1 MVGTCSRRFKIF
13 TQGFETHF
21 NAHSHLQAQNS
32 NALVFSILA
41 PNVQNNPTIVE
52 IMSYPKR
59 AKTSQK
65 NSNALMFSI
74 LAPHV
79 QNNLTFVGMIIYQN
93 RAINYNS
100 NTQFLVSFVKGLLG
114 LHYSFELIMICIIIL
129 D

>member
-1 MVGTCSRRFKIF
+1 M
-13 TQGFETHF
+13 
-21 NAHSHLQAQNS
+21 A
-32 NALVFSILA
+32 
-41 PNVQNNPTIVE
+41 
-52 IMSYPKR
+52 YPKR
-59 AKTSQK
+59 ATTSEK

-79 QNNLTFVGMIIYQN
+79 QNNLTFVGMTIYQN

-100 NTQFLVSFVKGLLG
+100 STQFLVSFVKGLLG